1 MSTHPLQKQQKQWQF
16 TERDT
21 SPPKWKFSER
31 DTSRASS
38 PGVELAKHTISAAA
52 AAGAYVSTTPTGQGI
67 MAAALVSHG
76 ALAHLSPDNV
86 DDIVQV
92 GKHVA
97 YTATTAIVALVTV
110 AVVVALFVAYIW
122 IRPRWCS
129 MHAVCRAINDPV
141 YASLPDSLLGEIADS
156 SDSDVRIVGE
166 FPRPTVLL
174 LEPPHC
180 NAYHEDE
187 DEDDEVNESTADL
200 VANYDKSGL
209 RHWIDVQFPDSDE
222 KSDVAKMSKPE
233 LARLCSTLGMTVDLV
248 EYPKRW

>member
-1 MSTHPLQKQQKQWQF
+1 
-16 TERDT
+16 
-21 SPPKWKFSER
+21 
-31 DTSRASS
+31 
-38 PGVELAKHTISAAA
+38 
-52 AAGAYVSTTPTGQGI
+52 
-67 MAAALVSHG
+67 
-76 ALAHLSPDNV
+76 
-86 DDIVQV
+86 
-92 GKHVA
+92 
-97 YTATTAIVALVTV
+97 
-110 AVVVALFVAYIW
+110 
-122 IRPRWCS
+122 

-174 LEPPHC
+174 LEAPHC

-233 LARLCSTLGMTVDLV
+233 LARLCSNLGMTVDLV

>member
-1 MSTHPLQKQQKQWQF
+1 MSTHPQQKQQKQWQF

-21 SPPKWKFSER
+21 LPKKWQFSER

-67 MAAALVSHG
+67 MAAAIVSHG

-86 DDIVQV
+86 DDIVEV

-97 YTATTAIVALVTV
+97 YTATTTIVALVTV

-141 YASLPDSLLGEIADS
+141 YDSLLGENTDNY
-156 SDSDVRIVGE
+156 DSDARIVDE

-174 LEPPHC
+174 LEHC
-180 NAYHEDE
+180 NAYHED
-187 DEDDEVNESTADL
+187 DDEVNEATADL

-233 LARLCSTLGMTVDLV
+233 LARLCSKLGMTVDLV

>member
-1 MSTHPLQKQQKQWQF
+1 
-16 TERDT
+16 
-21 SPPKWKFSER
+21 
-31 DTSRASS
+31 
-38 PGVELAKHTISAAA
+38 
-52 AAGAYVSTTPTGQGI
+52 
-67 MAAALVSHG
+67 
-76 ALAHLSPDNV
+76 
-86 DDIVQV
+86 
-92 GKHVA
+92 
-97 YTATTAIVALVTV
+97 
-110 AVVVALFVAYIW
+110 
-122 IRPRWCS
+122 

-233 LARLCSTLGMTVDLV
+233 LARLCSKLGMTVDLV